1 MCQVVI
7 FAKELTTASVVR
19 QSTGENC
26 DLSTIVEQDS
36 VPPTCPILLHT
47 LAPLDFSREHD
58 TSFEDIVLVEDAS
71 DEEEAKISM
80 SVTIEDLIDIIIPL
94 NGSSQSI
101 DETKVEQ
108 PKLPSNPS
116 MEEPPQLD
124 MDM

>member
-1 MCQVVI
+1 M
-7 FAKELTTASVVR
+7 
-19 QSTGENC
+19 
-26 DLSTIVEQDS
+26 
-36 VPPTCPILLHT
+36 

-80 SVTIEDLIDIIIPL
+80 SVTIEDPIDIIIPL

-101 DETKVEQ
+101 DETKVEE

>member
-1 MCQVVI
+1 M
-7 FAKELTTASVVR
+7 
-19 QSTGENC
+19 
-26 DLSTIVEQDS
+26 
-36 VPPTCPILLHT
+36 
-47 LAPLDFSREHD
+47 APLDLPMERD

-71 DEEEAKISM
+71 DEEEAEIGM
-80 SVTIEDLIDIIIPL
+80 GVTFEDPIDIIIPL

-101 DETKVEQ
+101 DETKVEE